1 MIKTRRL
8 SLAAVTFLATLFS
21 TGNISFAAPQPAES
35 TSISESE
42 SQTIPNE
49 RSTAPSPG
57 SSLISEEDLAKLNTR
72 LQDLE
77 ERQAA
82 DNKFFLPIPLLAG
95 GALLVGLLGLAA
107 GISAHIQLRRSH
119 LSLRRQNES
128 LRGRLDNLELQI
140 EQDRVLN
147 RTRFTNQ
154 QPIQQG
160 LGTTPLTDRA
170 APAFTVTAL
179 EPTPVVSPAAPV
191 VAAAEP
197 IQPKPPALVS
207 KAGLIAALNNGDR
220 QQLRDASKA
229 ELNITSESENAI
241 ATGRAMETELEEV
254 PGGGSYWLVAL
265 DGQHWLFPTDRTL
278 KGFAA
283 AQPAKGLFQYEQQTI
298 AQPRLI
304 EPARLEHTGSA
315 WCVRTQGRI
324 GIP

>member
-8 SLAAVTFLATLFS
+8 SLAAIAFVATLFS

-35 TSISESE
+35 TSTSESE

-49 RSTAPSPG
+49 RTTAPSPAPSG
-57 SSLISEEDLAKLNTR
+57 ISEEKWAGLNQR

-77 ERQAA
+77 RQAV

-95 GALLVGLLGLAA
+95 GGLLAGLLGLAA

-160 LGTTPLTDRA
+160 LPTTPLTDRA
-170 APAFTVTAL
+170 APAFSVTAPA
-179 EPTPVVSPAAPV
+179 PTPVSPAAQV
-191 VAAAEP
+191 VPAAEP

-229 ELNITSESENAI
+229 ELNITSDSENAI

-283 AQPAKGLFQYEQQTI
+283 AQPAKGLFQYEQQTM

-315 WCVRTQGRI
+315 WCVKTQGRI